1 MSLYYLRSLLPY
13 LHDIWNGCLKK
24 MEAILQILLL
34 FEDTGRQRYQNVTE
48 KRKLT
53 RENFDFQDN
62 L

>member
-1 MSLYYLRSLLPY
+1 
-13 LHDIWNGCLKK
+13 

-62 L
+62 W